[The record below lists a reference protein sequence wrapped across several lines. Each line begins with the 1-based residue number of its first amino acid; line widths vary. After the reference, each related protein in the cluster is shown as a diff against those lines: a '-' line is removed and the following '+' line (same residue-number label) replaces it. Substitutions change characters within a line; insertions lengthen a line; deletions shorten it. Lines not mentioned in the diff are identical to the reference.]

1 MAGSEAD
8 EKTRRDALH
17 AKRLEC
23 DPEGEDKGEE
33 EEEENDKDEEEGG
46 AGPGTP
52 NSSPPRTP
60 HSTASSGSSDTALA
74 ALRSTVASLVHSG
87 VTDRQQGID
96 RLKKLRAEAVAA
108 RKKAQ
113 RAIRNGDRKR
123 SRIFEK
129 AKNLSTTDIMELIAH
144 RAETAS
150 RRLNAARSS
159 TAAPT
164 PESSTAAENT
174 VAAPA

>member
-1 MAGSEAD
+1 MVGPEAD
-8 EKTRRDALH
+8 QKERSGTLH

-33 EEEENDKDEEEGG
+33 EEEENDKVEEEGG

-60 HSTASSGSSDTALA
+60 HSTASSGSSDSALV
-74 ALRSTVASLVHSG
+74 ALRSTVASLNHSG
-87 VTDRQQGID
+87 IPNRQQDID

-113 RAIRNGDRKR
+113 RAIRNEDRKR

-150 RRLNAARSS
+150 RRLNAAGSS

-164 PESSTAAENT
+164 P
-174 VAAPA
+174 